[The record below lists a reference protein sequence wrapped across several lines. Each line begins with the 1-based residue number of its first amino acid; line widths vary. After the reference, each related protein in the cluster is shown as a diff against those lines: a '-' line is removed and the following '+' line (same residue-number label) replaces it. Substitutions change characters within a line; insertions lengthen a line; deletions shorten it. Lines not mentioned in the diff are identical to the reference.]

1 MVVGVGEKVVVPD
14 DVALPVG
21 EIEAVALALIVDD
34 GVTGGVA
41 VALNDIEDVPLA
53 DSP

>member
-1 MVVGVGEKVVVPD
+1 MLGVGEGEEVPD
-14 DVALPVG
+14 DVTLPVG
-21 EIEAVALALIVDD
+21 DIEAVALALIVDD